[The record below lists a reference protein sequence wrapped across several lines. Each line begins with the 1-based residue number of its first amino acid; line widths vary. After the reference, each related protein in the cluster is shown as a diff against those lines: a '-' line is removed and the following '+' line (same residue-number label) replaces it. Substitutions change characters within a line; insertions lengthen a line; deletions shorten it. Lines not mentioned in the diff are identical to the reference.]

1 MTDIEIA
8 HRISPLKIEEI
19 AKKIGVLNDDLERY
33 GNDKAKI
40 DGNKIKGEK
49 KGKLILVTAIS
60 PTPYGEGK
68 TTVSIGLDDALCKLG
83 KNAILALREPSLG
96 PVFGMKGGATGGG
109 YSQIVPMEEINLHFT
124 GDFHAI
130 TTANNLLCAAI
141 DNHLYFGNELNINPE
156 TISFSRCLDMN
167 DRALRSVKI
176 GLSSD
181 REMKREEHFNITAAS
196 EIMTLFCLA
205 KDLEDLKNRI
215 DEIVIGY
222 TYEGTPVLA
231 GQLHITGSMMA
242 VLKDAIKPN
251 LVQTLEGNPA
261 LVHGGPFA
269 NIAHGCN
276 SLIATELALKLS
288 DYVVTE
294 AGFGSDLGAEKF
306 LDIKCRV
313 GNLTPSAIVLVATL
327 KSLKYNAGIKKEDI
341 LKENIEAIKI
351 GSANLKA
358 HICNLK
364 QFEIPIAVCLN
375 QYETDTEEEIKTLK
389 DICAE
394 LQVSLETSTAY
405 VNGGEG
411 AISLAKKVLELS
423 EEKHDLKYQYELEDS
438 IEEKLEKLAK
448 NIYHA
453 NGVCYSEE
461 AKEKIERLKN
471 TKYEQY
477 PICVAKTQYSLSD
490 DPNKLGNPTDYELH
504 VKDIRL
510 YAGAKF
516 ITILLGDIMTMPG
529 LPKRPNYEQID
540 VIDNEIIGL
549 F

>member
-1 MTDIEIA
+1 
-8 HRISPLKIEEI
+8 
-19 AKKIGVLNDDLERY
+19 
-33 GNDKAKI
+33 
-40 DGNKIKGEK
+40 
-49 KGKLILVTAIS
+49 
-60 PTPYGEGK
+60 
-68 TTVSIGLDDALCKLG
+68 
-83 KNAILALREPSLG
+83 
-96 PVFGMKGGATGGG
+96 
-109 YSQIVPMEEINLHFT
+109 
-124 GDFHAI
+124 
-130 TTANNLLCAAI
+130 
-141 DNHLYFGNELNINPE
+141 
-156 TISFSRCLDMN
+156 
-167 DRALRSVKI
+167 
-176 GLSSD
+176 
-181 REMKREEHFNITAAS
+181 
-196 EIMTLFCLA
+196 MTLFCLA

-288 DYVVTE
+288 DYVITE

-351 GSANLKA
+351 GVANLKA

-364 QFEIPIAVCLN
+364 QFEIPIVVCLN
-375 QYETDTEEEIKTLK
+375 QYQTDTEEEIKTLK

-394 LQVSLETSTAY
+394 LQVSLEASTAY

-529 LPKRPNYEQID
+529 LQKRPNYEQID

>member
-40 DGNKIKGEK
+40 DGNKIKGKK

-167 DRALRSVKI
+167 DRALRSIKI
-176 GLSSD
+176 GFSSD
-181 REMKREEHFNITAAS
+181 RETKREEHFNITAAS

-288 DYVVTE
+288 DYVITE

-351 GSANLKA
+351 GAANLKA

-364 QFEIPIAVCLN
+364 QFEIPIVVCLN
-375 QYETDTEEEIKTLK
+375 QYQTDTEEEIKTLK

-394 LQVSLETSTAY
+394 LQVSLEASTAY

-490 DPNKLGNPTDYELH
+490 DPNKLGNPTNYELH

-529 LPKRPNYEQID
+529 LPKKPNYEQID